1 MVFARDP
8 ALLGLFIREPLAQ
21 NLRAAFGAGAPLPE
35 LPLAAVE
42 ALMAPMD
49 EGAIRELSLE
59 DRARYRA
66 LRIEER
72 EADGETVHQRALWV
86 APRDGGAWRAGWSW

>member
-1 MVFARDP
+1 M
-8 ALLGLFIREPLAQ
+8 GLFIREPLAQ

-35 LPLAAVE
+35 LPVAAVE

-49 EGAIRELSLE
+49 EGALRELSLE